1 MSRPASIQHF
11 PSFVENESDVDWTLM
26 TPLTET
32 TTTEV
37 VTGSKYTSTE
47 TAYPETNSSISTST
61 GATTQTG
68 TTTRSSTG
76 TYRVMFWNSYQDV
89 RRDE

>member
-1 MSRPASIQHF
+1 MSRPESVQHF

-32 TTTEV
+32 ITTEV
-37 VTGSKYTSTE
+37 ATGSKYTSIE

-61 GATTQTG
+61 GATTLTG
-68 TTTRSSTG
+68 TATRSSTG
-76 TYRVMFWNSYQDV
+76 TYRVIFWNSYQDV